1 MFVGEISLL
10 TQRSPTAQVTATA
23 PSVVEVINRGEFQTL
38 IADMPD
44 VRQTLMDTMAARLE
58 ELSELDPL
66 AGF

>member
-10 TQRSPTAQVTATA
+10 TQRPPTAQVTTTA
-23 PSVVEVINRGEFQTL
+23 PSVVEVINRREFQTL